1 MRDAEDYEIL
11 ESVFIEMDPAV
22 SGFVGVFVDLWRRG
36 EEFVFTET
44 AAGTGNRLLTF
55 SSRERESR
63 GDFHRARRSTL
74 ISCRDQP
81 PTSQRFSSS
90 HLSMSARL
98 TRMARPMR

>member
-1 MRDAEDYEIL
+1 VVKETTLRDAEGYEIL

-55 SSRERESR
+55 SSREREAAYR
-63 GDFHRARRSTL
+63 LLHEELGTHILARTFTT
-74 ISCRDQP
+74 RDD
-81 PTSQRFSSS
+81 
-90 HLSMSARL
+90 LC
-98 TRMARPMR
+98 